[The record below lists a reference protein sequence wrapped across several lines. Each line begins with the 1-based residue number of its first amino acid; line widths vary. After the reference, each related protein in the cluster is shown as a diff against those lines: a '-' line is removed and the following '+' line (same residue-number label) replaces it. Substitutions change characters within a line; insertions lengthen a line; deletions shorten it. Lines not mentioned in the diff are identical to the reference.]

1 MKLPLSWLAE
11 FVTFEADVD
20 ELCRR
25 LTLAGLEVEN
35 VERAA
40 PGFSDVFV
48 ARVLKVERHPNADR
62 LNLCDVDAGAVG
74 RFSVVCG
81 APNVRAGMIAPFAR
95 LGARLIGSGH
105 GSGGHRPASLQDA
118 PPLEAAV
125 IRGVRSEGMLCSER
139 ELGFSDD
146 HAGIVALPDDAPLGV
161 ELASYLRSDD
171 TVLDIAITPNRG
183 DCLSILGLAREV
195 AALFGLKLKQP
206 AVKSAMLKPR
216 GGRTESGAEL
226 QAESQAGSINHASDA
241 LAVEILA
248 PELCPHYAGLPIG
261 GVKIGPSPIWMR
273 RRLELCGMR
282 ALNNVVDATNYVMLE
297 LGQPL
302 HAFDSAQI
310 AARRI
315 VVRRADQAPG
325 GAVDREFV
333 TLDNVRRTLDPAD
346 LLIAD
351 PEKPLAIAGIMGGLN
366 SEVSAATTDLVLE
379 SAYFEPMTIARTARR
394 LGLRSEASYR
404 FERAIDRG
412 GQIRALARVA
422 ELIVRNAGGK
432 VSAAAVDA
440 EPRPAPERQVM
451 LDLGA
456 VNSILGVTVPDAEV
470 RERLR
475 ALGVAVKPAGARR
488 LLVTPPSFR
497 PDLNE
502 AADFA
507 EEIARLKGLGEIP
520 ATVPE
525 RAATPAPPNDYRSF
539 IGAARE
545 VMVGAGL
552 TELRTIAFIAPADNQ
567 RYPGMGGEAVR
578 VANPLSAEL
587 SELRLSLAP
596 GLLGALRFNLN
607 REAAAFHAFEIGKV
621 FSMRD
626 GAPVEHERLA
636 AISYG
641 DYALGAVGQPAV
653 AASFWTLKGVLEQW
667 FIAQGVV
674 ARVEFVAFDAAS
686 ETEYRFLHPGRAAR
700 VLFDGQPI
708 GYLGELH
715 PAEAIRVEV
724 SSPCVLTELDLVHL
738 IAYGFL
744 PRQEIVAPPRYPA
757 IRRDLALVLDRD
769 ISAARVIAAI
779 REGASSLLES
789 VEVFDVYEGG
799 TIAPSKKSMALACR
813 YRGKDRTLTDE
824 EVNRTHG
831 ELIER
836 VRRGLGAELRQ

>member
-11 FVTFEADVD
+11 FVTLETDLD

-25 LTLAGLEVEN
+25 LTLAGLEVEG
-35 VERAA
+35 VERVA

-62 LNLCDVDAGAVG
+62 LNLCDVDAGAIG

-81 APNVRAGMIAPFAR
+81 APNVRSGMVAPFAR

-118 PPLEAAV
+118 PPLQAAV

-146 HAGIVALPDDAPLGV
+146 HAGILALPDDAPMGGD
-161 ELASYLRSDD
+161 LAAYLRSDD
-171 TVLDIAITPNRG
+171 TVLDLAITPNRG
-183 DCLSILGLAREV
+183 DCLSILGLAREI

-206 AVKSAMLKPR
+206 AVRWAMLEPR
-216 GGRTESGAEL
+216 GGETAD
-226 QAESQAGSINHASDA
+226 NA
-241 LAVEILA
+241 LTVEVLA
-248 PELCPHYAGLPIG
+248 PELCPHYAGLPIA
-261 GVKIGPSPIWMR
+261 GVKIGPSPIWLR

-302 HAFDSAQI
+302 HAFDGAQI

-315 VVRRADQAPG
+315 VARRADQAPQ
-325 GAVDREFV
+325 GALDREFV
-333 TLDNVRRTLDPAD
+333 TLDGVKRALEPAD

-366 SEVSAATTDLVLE
+366 SEVGADTTDLVLE
-379 SAYFEPMTIARTARR
+379 SAYFEPITIARTARR

-404 FERAIDRG
+404 FERAIDRN
-412 GQIRALARVA
+412 GQLRALARVA
-422 ELIVRNAGGK
+422 ELIVKNAGGK
-432 VSAAAVDA
+432 TLAPTAV
-440 EPRPAPERQVM
+440 EPRPAPERQMM

-456 VNSILGVTVPDAEV
+456 LDSILGVAVPAAEV
-470 RERLR
+470 RARLR
-475 ALGVAVKPAGARR
+475 ALGAAVKPAGARR
-488 LLVTPPSFR
+488 LAVTPPSFR
-497 PDLNE
+497 PDLGE
-502 AADFA
+502 TADLA
-507 EEIARLKGLGEIP
+507 EEVARLKGLAEIP
-520 ATVPE
+520 ATVPQ
-525 RAATPAPPNDYRSF
+525 RAATPASPNDYRSF

-545 VMVGAGL
+545 LMVGAGL
-552 TELRTIAFIAPADNQ
+552 TELRTIGFIAPSDNQ

-578 VANPLSAEL
+578 VTNPLSAEL
-587 SELRLSLAP
+587 SELRLSLVP

-607 REAAAFHAFEIGKV
+607 REATAFHAFEIGKV
-621 FSMRD
+621 FSTRD
-626 GAPVEHERLA
+626 GAPTEHQRLA

-653 AASFWTLKGVLEQW
+653 AAGFLTLKGVLEQW
-667 FIAQGVV
+667 FAALGVGRHV
-674 ARVEFVAFDAAS
+674 GFDPIEES
-686 ETEYRFLHPGRAAR
+686 EYRFLHPGRAAR
-700 VLFDGQPI
+700 VRFNGQPI

-715 PAEAIRVEV
+715 PGEAIRVEL
-724 SSPCVLTELDLVHL
+724 SAPCVLTELDLRDL
-738 IAYGFL
+738 ITYGFL
-744 PRQEIVAPPRYPA
+744 PRQEIAVPPKYPA
-757 IRRDLALVLDRD
+757 IRRDLALVVDRD
-769 ISAARVIAAI
+769 VLADQVIAAL
-779 REGASSLLES
+779 RESAPPLLES

-799 TIAPSKKSMALACR
+799 TMAPGKKSMALACR

-824 EVNRTHG
+824 EVNRAHQ
-831 ELIER
+831 ELTEKA
-836 VRRGLGAELRQ
+836 RGRLGAELRQ

>member
-11 FVTFEADVD
+11 FVTLEADVD

-25 LTLAGLEVEN
+25 LTLAGLEVES

-62 LNLCDVDAGAVG
+62 LNLCDVDAGAIG

-95 LGARLIGSGH
+95 LGSRLIGSGH
-105 GSGGHRPASLQDA
+105 GIGGHRPASLQDA
-118 PPLEAAV
+118 PPLQAAV

-139 ELGFSDD
+139 ELGFSED

-161 ELASYLRSDD
+161 ELASYLRSED

-183 DCLSILGLAREV
+183 DCLSILGIAREV

-216 GGRTESGAEL
+216 AGQTETRVES
-226 QAESQAGSINHASDA
+226 QAESIDRASDT

-248 PELCPHYAGLPIG
+248 PELCPHYAGLPIS
-261 GVKIGPSPIWMR
+261 GVKIGPSPIWIR
-273 RRLELCGMR
+273 RRLESCGMR

-302 HAFDSAQI
+302 HAFDGAQI

-325 GAVDREFV
+325 GALDREFV

-366 SEVSAATTDLVLE
+366 SEVGTATTDLVLE

-422 ELIVRNAGGK
+422 ELIIRNAGGK

-456 VNSILGVTVPDAEV
+456 VNSILGVAVPGAEV

-475 ALGVAVKPAGARR
+475 ALGAAVKPAGARR

-502 AADFA
+502 TADLA
-507 EEIARLKGLGEIP
+507 EEIARLKGLAEIP

-545 VMVGAGL
+545 VMTGAGL

-567 RYPGMGGEAVR
+567 RYAGMGGEAVR
-578 VANPLSAEL
+578 VTNPLSAEL
-587 SELRLSLAP
+587 QRAAP
-596 GLLGALRFNLN
+596 ESGSRTARRAALQSQPRGRCVSRFRDRQGLL
-607 REAAAFHAFEIGKV
+607 
-621 FSMRD
+621 
-626 GAPVEHERLA
+626 
-636 AISYG
+636 
-641 DYALGAVGQPAV
+641 
-653 AASFWTLKGVLEQW
+653 
-667 FIAQGVV
+667 
-674 ARVEFVAFDAAS
+674 DA
-686 ETEYRFLHPGRAAR
+686 
-700 VLFDGQPI
+700 
-708 GYLGELH
+708 
-715 PAEAIRVEV
+715 
-724 SSPCVLTELDLVHL
+724 
-738 IAYGFL
+738 
-744 PRQEIVAPPRYPA
+744 
-757 IRRDLALVLDRD
+757 
-769 ISAARVIAAI
+769 
-779 REGASSLLES
+779 
-789 VEVFDVYEGG
+789 
-799 TIAPSKKSMALACR
+799 
-813 YRGKDRTLTDE
+813 
-824 EVNRTHG
+824 
-831 ELIER
+831 
-836 VRRGLGAELRQ
+836 

>member
-1 MKLPLSWLAE
+1 MKLPLSWLGE
-11 FVTFEADVD
+11 FVTLEAETE

-25 LTLAGLEVEN
+25 LTFAGLEVES
-35 VERAA
+35 VERVT
-40 PGFSDVFV
+40 PGFSEVFV

-81 APNVRAGMIAPFAR
+81 APNVHPGMIAPFAR
-95 LGARLIGSGH
+95 LGARLIGRGH
-105 GSGGHRPASLQDA
+105 GSGGHRSASLADA
-118 PPLEAAV
+118 PPLQAAV

-146 HAGIVALPDDAPLGV
+146 HAGIVALPDDAPIGV

-183 DCLSILGLAREV
+183 DCLSILGLAREA
-195 AALFGLKLKQP
+195 AALFGAKLKQP
-206 AVKSAMLKPR
+206 AVKPAMLKPR
-216 GGRTESGAEL
+216 GRSAE
-226 QAESQAGSINHASDA
+226 AE

-261 GVKIGPSPIWMR
+261 GVKIGPSPLWMR

-282 ALNNVVDATNYVMLE
+282 SLNNVVDATNYVMLE

-302 HAFDSAQI
+302 HAFDSGQI
-310 AARRI
+310 AGRRI
-315 VVRRADQAPG
+315 VVRRADQAPD
-325 GAVDREFV
+325 GALDREFV
-333 TLDNVRRTLDPAD
+333 TLDNVRRALEPAD

-351 PEKPLAIAGIMGGLN
+351 PQRPLAIAGIMGGLN
-366 SEVSAATTDLVLE
+366 SEVGAATTSLVLE

-412 GQIRALARVA
+412 GQMRALARVA
-422 ELIVRNAGGK
+422 ELIIASAGGK
-432 VSAAAVDA
+432 VAGPAIEA
-440 EPRPAPERQVM
+440 EPRPAPERRVM

-456 VNSILGVTVPDAEV
+456 VDAILGITVPGAEV
-470 RERLR
+470 RARLS
-475 ALGVAVKPAGARR
+475 ALGAAVKPAGARR
-488 LLVTPPSFR
+488 LAVTAPSFR

-502 AADFA
+502 PADLA
-507 EEIARLKGLGEIP
+507 EEIARLKGLAEIP
-520 ATVPE
+520 ATVPQ
-525 RAATPAPPNDYRSF
+525 RAATPAAPNDYRSF

-545 VMVGAGL
+545 LMVGAGL
-552 TELRTIAFIAPADNQ
+552 TELRTIAFSAPEDNR
-567 RYPGMGGEAVR
+567 RYLGIGGEAVR

-621 FSMRD
+621 FSLRD

-641 DYALGAVGQPAV
+641 DYALSAVGQAAV
-653 AASFWTLKGVLEQW
+653 AAGFFTLKGVLGQW
-667 FIAQGVV
+667 FAALGVA
-674 ARVEFVAFDAAS
+674 ARVAFDAAS
-686 ETEYRFLHPGRAAR
+686 EADYTFLHPGRAAR
-700 VLFDGQPI
+700 VMFDGAPI

-715 PAEAIRVEV
+715 PAEAMRVEL

-744 PRQEIVAPPRYPA
+744 PRQEVAAPPRYPA
-757 IRRDLALVLDRD
+757 IRRDLALVVDRD
-769 ISAARVIAAI
+769 VAASRVIAAI
-779 REGASSLLES
+779 RESAAALLES

-799 TIAPSKKSMALACR
+799 SIAPGKKSMALACR

-824 EVNRTHG
+824 EVNRAHG
-831 ELIER
+831 ELTEGA
-836 VRRGLGAELRQ
+836 RRRLGAELRQ

>member
-1 MKLPLSWLAE
+1 MKLPLSWLGE
-11 FVTFEADVD
+11 FVKLEAETG

-25 LTLAGLEVEN
+25 LTLAGLEVER
-35 VERAA
+35 VERVA
-40 PGFSDVFV
+40 PGFSEVFV

-81 APNVRAGMIAPFAR
+81 APNVTAGMTAPFAR

-105 GSGGHRPASLQDA
+105 GGGHRPASLQEA
-118 PPLEAAV
+118 PPLQAAI

-139 ELGFSDD
+139 ELGFSED
-146 HAGIVALPDDAPLGV
+146 HAGILALPDDAPVGA
-161 ELASYLRSDD
+161 ELTSYLRADD

-206 AVKSAMLKPR
+206 AIKSALLTPR
-216 GGRTESGAEL
+216 AE
-226 QAESQAGSINHASDA
+226 QAEPGNGAGA
-241 LAVEILA
+241 LSVDILA
-248 PELCPHYAGLPIG
+248 PDLCPHYAGLPIS
-261 GVKIGPSPIWMR
+261 GVKLGRSPIWMR

-302 HAFDSAQI
+302 HAFDRAQI
-310 AARRI
+310 AASRI
-315 VVRRADQAPG
+315 IVRRAGQAPG
-325 GAVDREFV
+325 GVLDREFV
-333 TLDNVRRTLDPAD
+333 TLDNARRSLEPAD

-404 FERAIDRG
+404 FERAIDRA
-412 GQIRALARVA
+412 GQMRALARVA
-422 ELIVRNAGGK
+422 ELICKSAGGR
-432 VSAAAVDA
+432 VSGAAADA
-440 EPRPAPERQVM
+440 EPRPAPVRQVL

-456 VNSILGVTVPDAEV
+456 VNSILGVSIPGAEV
-470 RERLR
+470 SRRLR
-475 ALGVAVKPAGARR
+475 ALGNTVKPAGARR
-488 LLVTPPSFR
+488 LMVVPPPFR

-507 EEIARLKGLGEIP
+507 EEVTRLTGLAEIP
-520 ATVPE
+520 ATLPE
-525 RAATPAPPNDYRSF
+525 RPATPITPNDYRSF
-539 IGAARE
+539 MRATRE
-545 VMVGAGL
+545 LMVGAGL
-552 TELRTIAFIAPADNQ
+552 TEVKTIAFIAPADNQ
-567 RYPGMGGEAVR
+567 RYPGIGGEAVL
-578 VANPLSAEL
+578 VTNPLSAEL
-587 SELRLSLAP
+587 GELRLSLVP

-621 FSMRD
+621 FAMRD
-626 GAPVEHERLA
+626 GAPGEHEQLA

-641 DYALGAVGQPAV
+641 NFALGAVGQPAA

-667 FIAQGVV
+667 FVALGAAAQ
-674 ARVEFVAFDAAS
+674 VEFEAAA
-686 ETEYRFLHPGRAAR
+686 EAEQPFLHPGRAAR
-700 VLFDGQPI
+700 VLLGGRPI

-715 PAEAIRVEV
+715 PAEAIRVGLI
-724 SSPCVLTELDLVHL
+724 SPCVLTELDLGHL
-738 IAYGFL
+738 ITYGL
-744 PRQEIVAPPRYPA
+744 QPRQPVIAPPRYPA
-757 IRRDLALVLDRD
+757 IRRDLALVVARD
-769 ISAARVIAAI
+769 ITAARVIAAI
-779 REGASSLLES
+779 REAASPLLES

-799 TIAPSKKSMALACR
+799 SIAPGKKSVALACR

-831 ELIER
+831 ELVEGA
-836 VRRGLGAELRQ
+836 RRRLGAELRQ

>member
-11 FVTFEADVD
+11 FVTLEAEVD

-35 VERAA
+35 VEREA

-81 APNVRAGMIAPFAR
+81 APNVRAGMTAPFAR

-118 PPLEAAV
+118 PPLQAAV

-139 ELGFSDD
+139 ELGFSED
-146 HAGIVALPDDAPLGV
+146 HAGIVALPDDAPIGV

-206 AVKSAMLKPR
+206 AVKAAMLKPR
-216 GGRTESGAEL
+216 GGQAIESG
-226 QAESQAGSINHASDA
+226 

-273 RRLELCGMR
+273 RRLESCGMR

-302 HAFDSAQI
+302 HAFDAAQI

-325 GAVDREFV
+325 GALDREFV

-432 VSAAAVDA
+432 VLGAAVDA
-440 EPRPAPERQVM
+440 EPRPPSERQVM
-451 LDLGA
+451 LDLSA
-456 VNSILGVTVPDAEV
+456 VNSILGVAVPSAEV

-475 ALGVAVKPAGARR
+475 ALGAAVKPAGALR
-488 LLVTPPSFR
+488 LAVTPPSFR

-507 EEIARLKGLGEIP
+507 EEIARLKGLAEIP
-520 ATVPE
+520 ATVPQ

-578 VANPLSAEL
+578 VTNPLSAEL

-607 REAAAFHAFEIGKV
+607 REAGAFHAFEIGKV

-641 DYALGAVGQPAV
+641 DYALGAIGQPAV

-667 FIAQGVV
+667 FIALGVA
-674 ARVEFVAFDAAS
+674 ARVEFAGFDAAG

-700 VLFDGQPI
+700 VLFDGEPI

-715 PAEAIRVEV
+715 PAEATRVEV

-744 PRQEIVAPPRYPA
+744 PRQEVIAPPRYPA
-757 IRRDLALVLDRD
+757 VRRDLALVVDRD
-769 ISAARVIAAI
+769 VSAARVIAAI
-779 REGASSLLES
+779 RESAPLLLES

-799 TIAPSKKSMALACR
+799 TIAPGKKSMALACR

>member
-1 MKLPLSWLAE
+1 MKLPLSWLSE
-11 FVTFEADVD
+11 FVKLEADVD

-25 LTLAGLEVEN
+25 LTMAGLEVES
-35 VERAA
+35 VERVA

-62 LNLCDVDAGAVG
+62 LNLCEVDAGAVG

-81 APNVRAGMIAPFAR
+81 APNVTVGMTAPFAR

-105 GSGGHRPASLQDA
+105 GGGQRSASLLDA

-146 HAGIVALPDDAPLGV
+146 HAGIVALPGDAPLGV
-161 ELASYLRSDD
+161 ELASYLRADD

-206 AVKSAMLKPR
+206 AVKLALLKPR
-216 GGRTESGAEL
+216 AG
-226 QAESQAGSINHASDA
+226 QAESGDDA
-241 LAVEILA
+241 DGALSVDILA
-248 PELCPHYAGLPIG
+248 PELCPHYAGLPMS

-302 HAFDSAQI
+302 HAFDGAQI

-315 VVRRADQAPG
+315 IVRRADQAAG
-325 GAVDREFV
+325 GAMDREFV

-366 SEVSAATTDLVLE
+366 SEVGAATFDLVLE

-404 FERAIDRG
+404 FERAVDRA
-412 GQIRALARVA
+412 GQMRALARAA
-422 ELIVRNAGGK
+422 ELIIKNAGGK
-432 VSAAAVDA
+432 VSQAAVDA
-440 EPRPAPERQVM
+440 EPRPAPERQVT

-456 VNSILGVTVPDAEV
+456 LKSILGVALPGAEV
-470 RERLR
+470 SQRLR
-475 ALGVAVKPAGARR
+475 ALGAGVKPAGAGRVT
-488 LLVTPPSFR
+488 VTPPSFR

-507 EEIARLKGLGEIP
+507 EEIARLKGLAEIP

-525 RAATPAPPNDYRSF
+525 RAATPATPNDYRGF
-539 IGAARE
+539 MRAARE
-545 VMVGAGL
+545 MMVGAGL

-567 RYPGMGGEAVR
+567 RYPGIGGEAVR
-578 VANPLSAEL
+578 VTNPLSAEL
-587 SELRLSLAP
+587 GELRLSLAP

-607 REAAAFHAFEIGKV
+607 RQAAAFHAFEIGKV
-621 FSMRD
+621 FAMHN
-626 GAPVEHERLA
+626 GAPGEHERLA

-641 DYALGAVGQPAV
+641 DFALGAVGQPDI

-667 FIAQGVV
+667 FIALGV
-674 ARVEFVAFDAAS
+674 APRLDF
-686 ETEYRFLHPGRAAR
+686 ETAGEPERRFLHPGRAAR
-700 VLFDGQPI
+700 VLLDGKPI
-708 GYLGELH
+708 GYIGELH
-715 PAEAIRVEV
+715 PAEAIRLELN
-724 SSPCVLTELDLVHL
+724 SPCALTELDLVHL
-738 IAYGFL
+738 IAYGF
-744 PRQEIVAPPRYPA
+744 PSRQEIASPPRFPA
-757 IRRDLALVLDRD
+757 IRRDLALVVDRD
-769 ISAARVIAAI
+769 IAAARVIAAI
-779 REGASSLLES
+779 RESASPLLES

-799 TIAPSKKSMALACR
+799 SIAPGKKSMALACR
-813 YRGKDRTLTDE
+813 YRGKDRTLTDD
-824 EVNRTHG
+824 EVNRAHG
-831 ELIER
+831 ELIEGA
-836 VRRGLGAELRQ
+836 RGRLGAELRQ

>member
-11 FVTFEADVD
+11 FVTLEAEVE

-62 LNLCDVDAGAVG
+62 LNMCDVDAGAVG

-81 APNVRAGMIAPFAR
+81 APNVRAGMTAPFAR

-105 GSGGHRPASLQDA
+105 GSGDHRPANLQDA
-118 PPLEAAV
+118 PPLQAAV

-139 ELGFSDD
+139 ELGFSED
-146 HAGIVALPDDAPLGV
+146 HAGIVALPDDAPIGV
-161 ELASYLRSDD
+161 DLASYLRSDD

-206 AVKSAMLKPR
+206 AVKAAMLKPR
-216 GGRTESGAEL
+216 GGQAIESG
-226 QAESQAGSINHASDA
+226 

-261 GVKIGPSPIWMR
+261 GVKIGPSPISMR
-273 RRLELCGMR
+273 RRLESCGMR

-302 HAFDSAQI
+302 HAFDAAQI

-325 GAVDREFV
+325 GALDREFV

-432 VSAAAVDA
+432 VLGAAVDA
-440 EPRPAPERQVM
+440 EPRPPSERQVM

-456 VNSILGVTVPDAEV
+456 VNSILGVAVPGAEV

-475 ALGVAVKPAGARR
+475 ALGAAVKPAGALR
-488 LLVTPPSFR
+488 LAVTPPSFR

-507 EEIARLKGLGEIP
+507 EEIARLKGLAEIP
-520 ATVPE
+520 ATVPQ
-525 RAATPAPPNDYRSF
+525 RAATPTPPNDYRSF

-552 TELRTIAFIAPADNQ
+552 TELRTIAFVAPADNQ

-578 VANPLSAEL
+578 VTNPLSAEL

-607 REAAAFHAFEIGKV
+607 REAGAFHAFEIGKV

-641 DYALGAVGQPAV
+641 DYALGAIGQPAV

-667 FIAQGVV
+667 LIALGVA
-674 ARVEFVAFDAAS
+674 ARVEFAGFDAAG

-700 VLFDGQPI
+700 LLFDGEPI

-724 SSPCVLTELDLVHL
+724 SSPCVLSELDLVHL

-744 PRQEIVAPPRYPA
+744 PRQEVIAPPRYPA
-757 IRRDLALVLDRD
+757 VRRDLALVVDRD
-769 ISAARVIAAI
+769 VSAARVIAAI
-779 REGASSLLES
+779 RESAPLLLES

-799 TIAPSKKSMALACR
+799 TIAPGKKSMALACR

>member
-11 FVTFEADVD
+11 FVTLEAEVG

-35 VERAA
+35 VERTAA
-40 PGFSDVFV
+40 GFSEVFV

-81 APNVRAGMIAPFAR
+81 APNVRAGMTAPFAR

-105 GSGGHRPASLQDA
+105 GGGHRPASLQDA
-118 PPLEAAV
+118 PPLQAAV

-139 ELGFSDD
+139 ELGFSED
-146 HAGIVALPDDAPLGV
+146 HAGILALPDDAPLGV
-161 ELASYLRSDD
+161 ALASYLRSDD
-171 TVLDIAITPNRG
+171 TVLDVAITPNRG

-206 AVKSAMLKPR
+206 AVRAAMLKPR
-216 GGRTESGAEL
+216 GGPATAPQTEYQTESVDGA
-226 QAESQAGSINHASDA
+226 GGA

-248 PELCPHYAGLPIG
+248 PKLCPRYAGLPIS

-273 RRLELCGMR
+273 RRLEQCGMR
-282 ALNNVVDATNYVMLE
+282 GLNNVVDATNYVMLE

-325 GAVDREFV
+325 GALDREFV
-333 TLDNVRRTLDPAD
+333 TLDSVRRTLDPAD

-351 PEKPLAIAGIMGGLN
+351 PDKPLAIAGIMGGMN
-366 SEVSAATTDLVLE
+366 SEVGAATTSLVLE

-412 GQIRALARVA
+412 GQLRALARVA
-422 ELIVRNAGGK
+422 ELIVKHAGGK
-432 VSAAAVDA
+432 ISAAAVDA

-456 VNSILGVTVPDAEV
+456 VDSILGVAVPGAEV

-475 ALGVAVKPAGARR
+475 ALGATVKPAGARR
-488 LLVTPPSFR
+488 LTVTPPSFR

-502 AADFA
+502 TADLA
-507 EEIARLKGLGEIP
+507 EEIARLKGLAEIP
-520 ATVPE
+520 AAVPE
-525 RAATPAPPNDYRSF
+525 RAATPASPNDYRSF
-539 IGAARE
+539 MGAARE
-545 VMVGAGL
+545 MMVGAGL

-567 RYPGMGGEAVR
+567 RYPGMGGDAVR
-578 VANPLSAEL
+578 VTNPLSAEL
-587 SELRLSLAP
+587 SELRVSLAP

-621 FSMRD
+621 FALRD
-626 GAPVEHERLA
+626 GSPVEHERLA
-636 AISYG
+636 ALSYG
-641 DYALGAVGQPAV
+641 DYALGAVGQPAT

-667 FIAQGVV
+667 FVALGV
-674 ARVEFVAFDAAS
+674 AAHVGFAAAG
-686 ETEYRFLHPGRAAR
+686 EAEYRFLHPGRAAR
-700 VLFDGQPI
+700 VLLDDRPI

-715 PAEAIRVEV
+715 PAEAIRLELN
-724 SSPCVLTELDLVHL
+724 SPCVLTELDLVHL

-744 PRQEIVAPPRYPA
+744 PRREVIAPPRYPA
-757 IRRDLALVLDRD
+757 IRRDLALVVDRD
-769 ISAARVIAAI
+769 ISAARMIAAI
-779 REGASSLLES
+779 RESAPPLLES

-799 TIAPSKKSMALACR
+799 SIAPGRKSMALTCR

-824 EVNRTHG
+824 EVNRAHG
-831 ELIER
+831 ELIDG